1 MKAYIFLILFL
12 SISCKDP
19 RRPSKYTKQCLK
31 EKLGKEEVKS
41 LLSSFRKYH
50 RSHGKANFTE
60 FIYDRKPELKATL
73 EKCLT
78 QKNDRRLNKERIL
91 EKKLYTLALFKNKE
105 LKKEIKQLIKNGNE
119 EAAFEKCKTA
129 MNQEGFCKGFV
140 KRYTKKLAKKKNE
153 E

>member
-1 MKAYIFLILFL
+1 MKAYIFLMLFL
-12 SISCKDP
+12 SILCKDP

-91 EKKLYTLALFKNKE
+91 EKKLSLALFKNKE